1 MGGHKSGRVHMK
13 KCKEIFCSVLKQVH
27 TELCKNSSLTSFRTY
42 ILYGSLFVRAVRT
55 YVGSYKVILNIWIHV
70 CRIS

>member
-1 MGGHKSGRVHMK
+1 MK

-55 YVGSYKVILNIWIHV
+55 YVGSYKVI
-70 CRIS
+70 